1 MLKVELEY
9 TQHSQERRS
18 TMPLSLTESV
28 AVSELAQHLYG
39 FLPGSGNNVTAF
51 PIAATKVGIADA
63 WPVMGQSKQP
73 AIVFMLTWT
82 LDHRR
87 DRFSA
92 LMIEIVQQAIR
103 YRMNKKKLTRQ
114 DIERL
119 NQLLLGV
126 RFKIPELVDEQF
138 LKQLPQDVTS
148 ANPDAPA
155 AAIDTRHATLKVQLE
170 AIAKLDAHP
179 RGYAF
184 EKFLTNLFDAF
195 RLAPRGSFRIV
206 GEQIDGSFK
215 LENET
220 FLLEAKWEKK
230 PIDAATLRS
239 FNSSVT
245 DKSRFG
251 RGLFI
256 SESGFSEDGLTS
268 FGVGKA
274 IVLMDGSD
282 LWESLDRKL
291 DIDAVLSAKVRR
303 AAETGKP
310 FVRVRDLFP

>member
-1 MLKVELEY
+1 MSL
-9 TQHSQERRS
+9 T
-18 TMPLSLTESV
+18 LTESV
-28 AVSELAQHLYG
+28 AVSELAQHLYN
-39 FLPGSGNNVTAF
+39 FLPGSGNNATSF
-51 PIAATKVGIADA
+51 PIAVAKVGLVDA
-63 WPVMGQSKQP
+63 WPMVGGSKQP
-73 AIVFMLTWT
+73 AIEFMLKWT

-92 LMIEIVQQAIR
+92 LMIEIVQQSIS
-103 YRMNKKKLTRQ
+103 YRMKKDKLSRQ

-119 NQLLLGV
+119 NQLLLRV
-126 RFKIPELVDEQF
+126 RFKIPELVDDSF
-138 LKQLPQDVTS
+138 LNQLPNAATVAPRD
-148 ANPDAPA
+148 PPA
-155 AAIDTRHATLKVQLE
+155 AAIDARHAVLKEQLIE
-170 AIAKLDAHP
+170 LAKLDPQP

-184 EKFLTNLFDAF
+184 EKFLSNLFFAF
-195 RLAPRGSFRIV
+195 NLAPRGSFRIV

-215 LENET
+215 LDHET

-239 FNSSVT
+239 FNSGVI

-256 SESGFSEDGLTS
+256 SDSGFSDDGLAA

-274 IVLMDGSD
+274 IVLMDGLD

-291 DIDAVLSAKVRR
+291 DIDVVLAAKVRR
-303 AAETGKP
+303 AAESGKP